1 MMFILFIYFFF
12 LSIRRPPRST
22 RTDPLFPYTTLV
34 RSPYRVPPHKSG
46 EAFDQVFPYGSCKRP
61 ELHESPAGR
70 SAICWGRE
78 TVTHT
83 PDRRACAPGGSSRP
97 PSGQASLCR
106 RLGWRTRC
114 PKRSEEHTSELQS
127 IMRHLYAVFCLKKH
141 N

>member
-61 ELHESPAGR
+61 ALHESPAGR

-97 PSGQASLCR
+97 PTGQA
-106 RLGWRTRC
+106 
-114 PKRSEEHTSELQS
+114 RSEERRVGQEWGSTCRARWAPCHYE
-127 IMRHLYAVFCLKKH
+127 KKEKQQKK
-141 N
+141 